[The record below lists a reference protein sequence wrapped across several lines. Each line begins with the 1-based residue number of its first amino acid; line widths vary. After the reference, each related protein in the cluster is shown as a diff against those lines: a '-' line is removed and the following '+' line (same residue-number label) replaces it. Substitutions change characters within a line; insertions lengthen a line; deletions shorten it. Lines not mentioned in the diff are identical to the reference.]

1 MSKKSVILSVLA
13 SVVLVLFLA
22 SFGFMIS
29 KMLYQETPVSKET
42 PKFEAPS
49 CEDECDEDED
59 KIEFQTLDTCLSS
72 EEMYPA
78 VVVDIQIDEYYGK
91 EKYYAVTTQ
100 NGILYY
106 TKKKP
111 KIGDTAM
118 FVDDNHNII
127 NCDMNK

>member
-29 KMLYQETPVSKET
+29 KMLYQETPVSKEK

-91 EKYYAVTTQ
+91 GKYYAVTTQ

>member
-13 SVVLVLFLA
+13 SVVLVLFLS

-29 KMLYQETPVSKET
+29 KMLYQDTPTKET
-42 PKFEAPS
+42 PQFEAPS
-49 CEDECDEDED
+49 CEDECDYDD
-59 KIEFQTLDTCLSS
+59 DDNEFQTLDTCLSS

-78 VVVDIQIDEYYGK
+78 IVVDVTIDEYYG
-91 EKYYAVTTQ
+91 EGKYYAVTTQ

-118 FVDDNHNII
+118 YVDDNHNII

>member
-13 SVVLVLFLA
+13 SVVLVLFLS

-29 KMLYQETPVSKET
+29 KMLYQDTPTKET
-42 PKFEAPS
+42 PQFEAPS
-49 CEDECDEDED
+49 CEDECDYDD
-59 KIEFQTLDTCLSS
+59 DDNEFQTLDTCLSS

-78 VVVDIQIDEYYGK
+78 IVVDVTIDEYYG
-91 EKYYAVTTQ
+91 EGKYYAVTTQ

-127 NCDMNK
+127 NCNMNK

>member
-1 MSKKSVILSVLA
+1 MSKKSAILSVLA
-13 SVVLVLFLA
+13 SVVLVLFLS

-29 KMLYQETPVSKET
+29 KMIFQDTPTNKKSQFETPSHKNDCVY
-42 PKFEAPS
+42 
-49 CEDECDEDED
+49 DDDD
-59 KIEFQTLDTCLSS
+59 NEFQILDTCLSS

-78 VVVDIQIDEYYGK
+78 IVVDVTIDEYYGK
-91 EKYYAVTTQ
+91 GKYYAVTTQ

-127 NCDMNK
+127 NCNMNK

>member
-29 KMLYQETPVSKET
+29 KMLYQDRPVKET
-42 PKFEAPS
+42 PQFEAPS
-49 CEDECDEDED
+49 CEDECDYDD
-59 KIEFQTLDTCLSS
+59 DDNEFQTLDTCLSS

-78 VVVDIQIDEYYGK
+78 IVVDVTIDEYYG
-91 EKYYAVTTQ
+91 EGKYYAVTTQ

-118 FVDDNHNII
+118 YVDDYHNII

>member
-13 SVVLVLFLA
+13 SVVLVLFLS

-29 KMLYQETPVSKET
+29 KMLYQDTPTKET
-42 PKFEAPS
+42 PQFEAPS
-49 CEDECDEDED
+49 CDDECDYDD
-59 KIEFQTLDTCLSS
+59 DDNEFQTLDTCLSS

-78 VVVDIQIDEYYGK
+78 IVVDVTIDEYYG
-91 EKYYAVTTQ
+91 EGKYYAVTTQ

-111 KIGDTAM
+111 KIGDTATY
-118 FVDDNHNII
+118 VDDYHNII

>member
-13 SVVLVLFLA
+13 SVVLVLFLS

-29 KMLYQETPVSKET
+29 KMLYQDRPVKQTPQ
-42 PKFEAPS
+42 FEAPS
-49 CEDECDEDED
+49 CDDECDEDEN

-91 EKYYAVTTQ
+91 GKYYAVTTQ

>member
-13 SVVLVLFLA
+13 SVVLVLFLS
-22 SFGFMIS
+22 SFGLMIS

-91 EKYYAVTTQ
+91 GKYYAVTTQ

>member
-29 KMLYQETPVSKET
+29 KMMFQETPVSKET

-91 EKYYAVTTQ
+91 GKYYAVTTQ

>member
-13 SVVLVLFLA
+13 SVVLVLFLS

-29 KMLYQETPVSKET
+29 KMLYQDRPVKQTPQ
-42 PKFEAPS
+42 FEAPS
-49 CEDECDEDED
+49 CDDECDYDD
-59 KIEFQTLDTCLSS
+59 DDNEFQTLDTCLSS

-78 VVVDIQIDEYYGK
+78 IVVDVTIDEYYG
-91 EKYYAVTTQ
+91 EGKYYAVTTQ

>member
-22 SFGFMIS
+22 SFGFIIS

-91 EKYYAVTTQ
+91 GKYYAVTTQ

-118 FVDDNHNII
+118 YVDDNHNII

>member
-29 KMLYQETPVSKET
+29 RLLYQETPVSTET

-91 EKYYAVTTQ
+91 GKYYAVTTQ

>member
-1 MSKKSVILSVLA
+1 MLKKSVILPVLA
-13 SVVLVLFLA
+13 SVVLVLFLS
-22 SFGFMIS
+22 SFGLMIS

-91 EKYYAVTTQ
+91 GKYYAVTTQ

>member
-29 KMLYQETPVSKET
+29 RLLYQETPVSKET

-91 EKYYAVTTQ
+91 GKYYAVTTQ

-118 FVDDNHNII
+118 YVDDNHNII

>member
-1 MSKKSVILSVLA
+1 MLKKSIILPVLA

-91 EKYYAVTTQ
+91 GKYYAVTTQ

>member
-13 SVVLVLFLA
+13 SVVLVLFLS

-29 KMLYQETPVSKET
+29 KMLYQDTPTKET
-42 PKFEAPS
+42 PQFEAPS
-49 CEDECDEDED
+49 CDDECDYDD
-59 KIEFQTLDTCLSS
+59 DDNEFQTLDTCLSS
-72 EEMYPA
+72 EEVYPA
-78 VVVDIQIDEYYGK
+78 IVVDVTIDEYYG
-91 EKYYAVTTQ
+91 EGKYYAVTTQ

-118 FVDDNHNII
+118 YVDDNHNII

>member
-42 PKFEAPS
+42 PLFEAPS
-49 CEDECDEDED
+49 CEDECDDD
-59 KIEFQTLDTCLSS
+59 DCGPEFQTLDTCLSS

-78 VVVDIQIDEYYGK
+78 VVVDIQIDEYYG
-91 EKYYAVTTQ
+91 EGKYYAVTTQ

>member
-13 SVVLVLFLA
+13 SVVLVLFLS

-29 KMLYQETPVSKET
+29 KMLYQDTPTKET
-42 PKFEAPS
+42 PQFEAPS
-49 CEDECDEDED
+49 CDDECDYDD
-59 KIEFQTLDTCLSS
+59 DDNEFQTLDTCLSS

-78 VVVDIQIDEYYGK
+78 IVVDVTIDEYYG
-91 EKYYAVTTQ
+91 EGKYYAVTTQ

-127 NCDMNK
+127 NCNMNK

>member
-1 MSKKSVILSVLA
+1 MLKKSVILPVLA

-91 EKYYAVTTQ
+91 GKYYAVTTQ

>member
-49 CEDECDEDED
+49 CEDECDEDEN

-91 EKYYAVTTQ
+91 GKYYAVTTQ

>member
-13 SVVLVLFLA
+13 SVVLVLFLS

-29 KMLYQETPVSKET
+29 KMLYQDTPTKET
-42 PKFEAPS
+42 PQFEVPS
-49 CEDECDEDED
+49 CEDECDYDD
-59 KIEFQTLDTCLSS
+59 DDNEFQTLDTCLSS

-78 VVVDIQIDEYYGK
+78 IVVDVTIDEYYG
-91 EKYYAVTTQ
+91 EGKYYAVTTQ

-118 FVDDNHNII
+118 YVDDNHNII

>member
-22 SFGFMIS
+22 SFGLMIS

-91 EKYYAVTTQ
+91 GKYYAVTTQ

>member
-13 SVVLVLFLA
+13 SVVLVLFLS

-29 KMLYQETPVSKET
+29 KMLYQDTPTKET
-42 PKFEAPS
+42 PQFEAPS
-49 CEDECDEDED
+49 CEDECDYDD
-59 KIEFQTLDTCLSS
+59 NDNEFQTLDTCLSS

-78 VVVDIQIDEYYGK
+78 IVVDVTIDEYYG
-91 EKYYAVTTQ
+91 EGKYYAVTTQ

-118 FVDDNHNII
+118 YVDDNHNII
-127 NCDMNK
+127 NCNMNK

>member
-1 MSKKSVILSVLA
+1 MSKKSVILSVIA
-13 SVVLVLFLA
+13 SVVLVLFLS

-29 KMLYQETPVSKET
+29 KMLYQDTPTKET
-42 PKFEAPS
+42 PQFEAPS
-49 CEDECDEDED
+49 CEDECDYDD
-59 KIEFQTLDTCLSS
+59 DDNEFQTLDTCLSS

-91 EKYYAVTTQ
+91 GKYYAVTTQ

>member
-13 SVVLVLFLA
+13 SVVLVLFLS

-29 KMLYQETPVSKET
+29 KMLYQDTPTKET
-42 PKFEAPS
+42 PQFEAPS
-49 CEDECDEDED
+49 CDDECDYDD
-59 KIEFQTLDTCLSS
+59 DDNEFQTLDTCLSS

-78 VVVDIQIDEYYGK
+78 IVVDVTIDEYYG
-91 EKYYAVTTQ
+91 EGKYYAVTTQ

-118 FVDDNHNII
+118 YVDDNHNII